1 MLRNSHK
8 NITRTEV
15 ERRLNAFYIN
25 NVGEIKWRENRAEQN
40 SKPLARKYAQN
51 ERDNYT

>member
-1 MLRNSHK
+1 MRS
-8 NITRTEV
+8 I
-15 ERRLNAFYIN
+15 Y
-25 NVGEIKWRENRAEQN
+25 NVGEIKWRENRAEQS